1 MKRRWLYALL
11 GVLLSVPLLAG
22 NFRVGKPQQSNQ
34 SQPLG
39 RYAFLPIEG
48 ADSWPRRVN
57 ELGYVLAGTDLWH
70 PAHGLL
76 IDSAGGWF
84 RDLNNSNQVIVQRD
98 GTNGTTLILKNLAT
112 DAETVMTS
120 GFAPPDEYVTG
131 VEILD
136 RASLHGGVPANLLND
151 LGQTVGHVW
160 EPWAYTVRYTLPGG
174 GYYTNTF
181 MVPYSSLTGRWDG
194 ATQLLSLEGAQ
205 GVPAETHYS
214 EVSYGQF
221 TADQRVT
228 VAVRDQNLDD
238 HLILW
243 DLSSN
248 TANVY
253 PANYLIL
260 INNAGHTVLQ
270 QRASSPAIEV
280 VGQGVVGHGDAYAIT
295 DSQPPPYNTPD
306 YPMIVGSSGGFP
318 RIWSRFKDEEGSKVW
333 EEIDP
338 CSPDQKYSGTLTAAN
353 SNGLIVGSLSISNQQ
368 PKAYLLVPA
377 ALAVD
382 ANRDGSI
389 KFAGNL
395 HDTNLIGVP
404 LDRTSESEPF
414 RFWCNDDDDHVG
426 TKEEDRVPVVQ
437 ADSQDDQIDGRRDLE
452 DFTRLFIHLGA
463 FHEELVSGTMKVGL
477 KWKDTNGT
485 TPRVKLYR
493 MADAQG
499 SDSYLK
505 DDTAAAT
512 QASGVFRNAIGEVSG
527 TGTLVLPATV
537 FANYSVNNPHA
548 HLLFE
553 ASGEGKGQ
561 LCITIHKADGTEIG
575 EGPGVWLDLVNVR
588 KMYARAKATPESIAL
603 PHLTTGP
610 TDNPPEPTMG
620 WVDDPNGN
628 PHDPAAPKSW
638 TETKQYIVFVHGW
651 NMSYEGSQNFAETMF
666 KRLWHRGYKGRFAS
680 FRWPTLVGAVGTYND
695 SEYRAWKC
703 GESLK
708 QYVASLPSGYTKN
721 LAAHS
726 MGNIVAGSA
735 LKKGM
740 QVVNY
745 ALLNAAVPA
754 MSYDTDP
761 TLYQSG
767 AFWKSPTPDGDPDAG
782 TKALGYGGQL
792 QGVSGNL
799 INFFLTRDFATTT
812 LWEGNNFTF
821 KPQKLAAIPV
831 PPFTTGYYYD
841 PAAAPGQRIGINY
854 VTAVGRFVTTPHE
867 AMAYAVHSRTRTI
880 GAEGGANGA
889 IDGKVDM
896 DAYGFDTEHSAE
908 FDFRAQQTTA
918 FYNRLLDEFDIPF
931 LP

>member
-382 ANRDGSI
+382 ANRDGTI

-395 HDTNLIGVP
+395 HDTNLTEIP
-404 LDRTSESEPF
+404 PDRTSEAEPF
-414 RFWCNDDDDHVG
+414 RFWVNDDDDRDN
-426 TKEEDRVPVVQ
+426 EDHPG
-437 ADSQDDQIDGRRDLE
+437 SEYQDRSNHIIESERDLE
-452 DFTRLFIHLGA
+452 DFARLHIHIGA
-463 FHEELVSGTMKVGL
+463 LQDLVADSDIEVGL
-477 KWKDTNGT
+477 EWKGVTETNTPSVKVYQAAENNGGDQYLTNTTTAQNQVGSSGSALGIITNGGSFKFPASFWQADILSGRPAL
-485 TPRVKLYR
+485 TPQQSNR
-493 MADAQG
+493 
-499 SDSYLK
+499 YLIFEG
-505 DDTAAAT
+505 
-512 QASGVFRNAIGEVSG
+512 AS
-527 TGTLVLPATV
+527 
-537 FANYSVNNPHA
+537 
-548 HLLFE
+548 
-553 ASGEGKGQ
+553 EGKGQ
-561 LCITIHKADGTEIG
+561 LAITLWKGTNKIG
-575 EGPGVWLDLVNVR
+575 EGPGVWLHLMDIK
-588 KMYARAKATPESIAL
+588 KMYVRGQGTPTNGFIAPYVQDTQL
-603 PHLTTGP
+603 PVISYAVET
-610 TDNPPEPTMG
+610 
-620 WVDDPNGN
+620 
-628 PHDPAAPKSW
+628 PAFQASADERKVAV
-638 TETKQYIVFVHGW
+638 VFVHGW
-651 NMSYEGSQNFAETMF
+651 NNTIEWSWNTAETMF
-666 KRLWHRGYKGRFAS
+666 KRLWHKGYNGMFAA
-680 FRWPTLVGAVGTYND
+680 FRWPTMADGLMDHYNT
-695 SEYRAWKC
+695 SEHRAWKY
-703 GESLK
+703 GPALK
-708 QYVASLPSGYTKN
+708 EFVNKEIPSGYTVN
-721 LAAHS
+721 IAAHS
-726 MGNIVAGSA
+726 MGNVVVGSA
-735 LKKGM
+735 LNDGLSVANYGM
-740 QVVNY
+740 MQAAIPAGCYNT
-745 ALLNAAVPA
+745 NAAA
-754 MSYDTDP
+754 NN
-761 TLYQSG
+761 YQRFLT
-767 AFWKSPTPDGDPDAG
+767 AETNSPTPNGASD
-782 TKALGYGGQL
+782 LGYGGYL
-792 QGVSGNL
+792 STVLSNVSGSVA
-799 INFFLTRDFATTT
+799 NFYNTADFALVSGSLPIIGEVNWEKNQVDYKPNET
-812 LWEGNNFTF
+812 L
-821 KPQKLAAIPV
+821 
-831 PPFTTGYYYD
+831 GYRYLRQQSE
-841 PAAAPGQRIGINY
+841 GQRCAWGNTNATGWTQQRTVSDIHESISF
-854 VTAVGRFVTTPHE
+854 VARPVSQAVGATNSVGSP
-867 AMAYAVHSRTRTI
+867 VNI
-880 GAEGGANGA
+880 GP
-889 IDGKVDM
+889 D
-896 DAYGFDTEHSAE
+896 SLS
-908 FDFRAQQTTA
+908 DFRGAQSDHGGQFQRPIQQVQP
-918 FYNRLLDEFDIPF
+918 FYGALYDLVR
-931 LP
+931 